1 MTEQEIIE
9 LAAAHFGERDGEDYY
24 DYQLGTHWYGD
35 LECVT
40 AFAQACIARGVE
52 QRDAELIAVGM
63 EPKHLGWTP
72 NNLHPIY
79 GYTAEHLAAARL
91 QERTENFRVAAELL
105 SKAVEDAR
113 LQGAEEERKKWQ
125 DNLHANVE
133 YCPTCCKGKIA
144 SPDMTRDEVIFHCG
158 KTSGR
163 LQGAQRH
170 AELEQQLAACK
181 EGADRMQQVI
191 TAVENAMH
199 HEVLNLDVEAAFDA
213 YKAAHN
219 IGGKH
224 D

>member
-9 LAAAHFGERDGEDYY
+9 LARKCGIDMPDTMYAHEVSDKQLERFAALHR
-24 DYQLGTHWYGD
+24 
-35 LECVT
+35 
-40 AFAQACIARGVE
+40 AAIIK
-52 QRDAELIAVGM
+52 ELLAVGM
-63 EPKHLGWTP
+63 EPVASHTEKGFSQDAGLIWEET
-72 NNLHPIY
+72 NLY
-79 GYTAEHLAAARL
+79 SAEHLAA
-91 QERTENFRVAAELL
+91 
-105 SKAVEDAR
+105 AR

-133 YCPTCCKGKIA
+133 YCPTCCEGKIA

-163 LQGAQRH
+163 LQGEQRH
-170 AELEQQLAACK
+170 AELEQQLTACK

-199 HEVLNLDVEAAFDA
+199 SEVLNLDVEAAFDA

-219 IGGKH
+219 LGGEH